1 MKKGKLLKKRKKMKE
16 NNNLIQLLNIRKI
29 YKMGNVEIEVLK
41 GINML
46 VEEGEHLSI
55 MGPSGSGKTTL
66 LNIIGCLDKPTYGEY
81 FFERKEISKLD
92 DNSLSEIRSKYIGFI
107 FQQFN
112 LIPQLNVI
120 ENVSL
125 PLFYQGVDEE
135 EMKERSIKLA
145 ELVGLGD
152 RLYHRPSELSGGQQ
166 QRVAIARA
174 LANDPAI
181 ILADEPTGNL
191 DTTTGKEIMKLLC
204 ELNQNE
210 GKTLIV
216 ITHDMNIAN
225 YSKRIIKLLDG
236 RIINE
241 G

>member
-1 MKKGKLLKKRKKMKE
+1 LLKKRKKMKE

-29 YKMGNVEIEVLK
+29 YKMGNTKLEVLK

-81 FFERKEISKLD
+81 FFEGKEISKLD

>member
-1 MKKGKLLKKRKKMKE
+1 MLKKRKKMKE
-16 NNNLIQLLNIRKI
+16 NNNLVQLLNIRKI
-29 YKMGNVEIEVLK
+29 YKMGNAKLEVLK
-41 GINML
+41 GISIL
-46 VEEGEHLSI
+46 IKEGEHLSI

-66 LNIIGCLDKPTYGEY
+66 LNIIGCLDKPTEGKY
-81 FFERKEISKLD
+81 FFEEKEISKLD
-92 DNSLSEIRSKYIGFI
+92 DDSLSEIRSKYIGFI

-120 ENVSL
+120 ENISL
-125 PLFYQGVDEE
+125 PLFYQGFDEK
-135 EMKERSIKLA
+135 EMKEKSIKLA

-191 DTTTGKEIMKLLC
+191 DTVTGKEIMKLLC

-210 GKTLIV
+210 GKTLVV
-216 ITHDMNIAN
+216 ITHDINIAN
-225 YSKRIIKLLDG
+225 YSKRVIKLLDG

-241 G
+241 S

>member
-1 MKKGKLLKKRKKMKE
+1 MKE

-29 YKMGNVEIEVLK
+29 YKMGNAYLEVLR
-41 GINML
+41 GISIL
-46 VEEGEHLSI
+46 IKEGEHLSI

-66 LNIIGCLDKPTYGEY
+66 LNIIGCLDKPTEGKY
-81 FFERKEISKLD
+81 FFEEKEISKLD
-92 DNSLSEIRSKYIGFI
+92 DESLSEIRSKYIGFI

-120 ENVSL
+120 ENISL
-125 PLFYQGVDEE
+125 PLFYQGVDEK

-191 DTTTGKEIMKLLC
+191 DTVTGKEIMKLLC

-210 GKTLIV
+210 GKTLVV
-216 ITHDMNIAN
+216 ITHDVNIAN
-225 YSKRIIKLLDG
+225 YSKRVIKLLDG

-241 G
+241 S

>member
-1 MKKGKLLKKRKKMKE
+1 LWKKRKKMEE
-16 NNNLIQLLNIRKI
+16 NNNLIHLLNIRKV
-29 YKMGNVEIEVLK
+29 YKMGNTKLEVLK
-41 GINML
+41 GISI
-46 VEEGEHLSI
+46 VIKKGEHLSI

-66 LNIIGCLDKPTYGEY
+66 LNIIGCLDKPTEGKY

-120 ENVSL
+120 ENISL

-135 EMKERSIKLA
+135 KMKKRSIKLA

-181 ILADEPTGNL
+181 ILADEP
-191 DTTTGKEIMKLLC
+191 I
-204 ELNQNE
+204 
-210 GKTLIV
+210 LI
-216 ITHDMNIAN
+216 
-225 YSKRIIKLLDG
+225 SL
-236 RIINE
+236 
-241 G
+241 

>member
-1 MKKGKLLKKRKKMKE
+1 MKE

-29 YKMGNVEIEVLK
+29 YKMGNTKLEVLK

-81 FFERKEISKLD
+81 FFEGKEISKLD

>member
-1 MKKGKLLKKRKKMKE
+1 MSE
-16 NNNLIQLLNIRKI
+16 NNNVIELLNIKKI
-29 YKMGNVEIEVLK
+29 YKMGTIELEVLR
-41 GINML
+41 GISL
-46 VEEGEHLSI
+46 SVKKGEHISI

-66 LNIIGCLDKPTYGEY
+66 LNILGCLDKPTYGQY
-81 FFERKEISKLD
+81 FFQDKDISKLD

-120 ENVSL
+120 ENISL
-125 PLFYQGVDEE
+125 PLFYQGIDENLMME
-135 EMKERSIKLA
+135 KAKDFADM
-145 ELVGLGD
+145 VGLSD

-174 LANDPAI
+174 LANDPLI

-204 ELNQNE
+204 RLNEE
-210 GKTLIV
+210 GKTLLV
-216 ITHDMNIAN
+216 ITHDINIAN

-236 RIINE
+236 RIVNE
-241 G
+241 S

>member
-1 MKKGKLLKKRKKMKE
+1 MNE
-16 NNNLIQLLNIRKI
+16 NNNVIELINIKKI
-29 YKMGNVEIEVLK
+29 YKMGLIELEVLR
-41 GINML
+41 GISL
-46 VEEGEHLSI
+46 SVKKGEHISI

-66 LNIIGCLDKPTYGEY
+66 LNILGCLDKPTYGQY
-81 FFERKEISKLD
+81 FFQDKDISKLD

-112 LIPQLNVI
+112 LIPQLNVV
-120 ENVSL
+120 ENISL
-125 PLFYQGVDEE
+125 PLFYQGIDENIMME
-135 EMKERSIKLA
+135 KAIEFANM
-145 ELVGLGD
+145 VGLSD

-174 LANDPAI
+174 LANDPLI

-204 ELNQNE
+204 RLNEE
-210 GKTLIV
+210 GKTLLV
-216 ITHDMNIAN
+216 ITHDINIAN

-236 RIINE
+236 RIVNE
-241 G
+241 S

>member
-1 MKKGKLLKKRKKMKE
+1 MSE
-16 NNNLIQLLNIRKI
+16 NNNVIELLNIKKI
-29 YKMGNVEIEVLK
+29 YKMGTIELEVLR
-41 GINML
+41 GISL
-46 VEEGEHLSI
+46 SVKKGEHISI

-66 LNIIGCLDKPTYGEY
+66 LNILGCLDKPTYGQY
-81 FFERKEISKLD
+81 FFQDKDISKLD

-112 LIPQLNVI
+112 LIPQLNVV
-120 ENVSL
+120 ENISL
-125 PLFYQGVDEE
+125 PLFYQGIDENIMME
-135 EMKERSIKLA
+135 KAIEFANM
-145 ELVGLGD
+145 VGLSD

-174 LANDPAI
+174 LANDPLI

-204 ELNQNE
+204 RLNEE
-210 GKTLIV
+210 GKTLLV
-216 ITHDMNIAN
+216 ITHDINIAN

-236 RIINE
+236 RIVNE
-241 G
+241 S